1 VNTKTNDGGWAKGIM
16 IENTSPYATAGEAAI
31 SFRNAALPSDK
42 QWNIGINQ
50 QSPSI
55 AFNYGVSFSGS
66 SNSTRMSIDTL
77 GNVGIG
83 TITPSN
89 KLHVSKGVSGGPF
102 NSSSIAIF
110 EDNAS
115 SYIQFSNPDAAQAG
129 ILSGNS
135 ATSLRSALIFN
146 TDSSFSIRTGG
157 SITRMSVENNGNVG
171 VNTSGPNSKL
181 EVNGSFANAIQII
194 TANITLDEF
203 DHTIIISSSVGAG
216 ALTVSLPAASTCAR
230 REYVIV
236 NQNATTK
243 TTGSYRDFSNT
254 STTTVP
260 VNGSITI
267 QSDGSLWYRVR

>member
-1 VNTKTNDGGWAKGIM
+1 MA
-16 IENTSPYATAGEAAI
+16 
-31 SFRNAALPSDK
+31 
-42 QWNIGINQ
+42 
-50 QSPSI
+50 
-55 AFNYGVSFSGS
+55 
-66 SNSTRMSIDTL
+66 IDTL

-83 TITPSN
+83 TITPSH

-110 EDNAS
+110 EDNVS
-115 SYIQFSNPDAAQAG
+115 SNIQLSNPDAAQAG

-135 ATSLRSALIFN
+135 ATSIRSALIFN

-157 SITRMSVENNGNVG
+157 SFTRMSVENNGNVG
-171 VNTSGPNSKL
+171 VNTTGPNSKL

-216 ALTVSLPAASTCAR
+216 ALTVSLPAASTCSR

-236 NQNATTK
+236 NQNASTK
-243 TTGSYRDFSNT
+243 TTGAYRDFTNASVT
-254 STTTVP
+254 AVP
-260 VNGSITI
+260 ANGSITI
-267 QSDGSLWYRVR
+267 QSDGTSWYRIR